1 MQDLSVGCFAMMCRR
16 PVFPLRQVIA
26 RALGPMGLSA
36 IVLLMSGCGEDGRPV
51 PEERPAPVEVVEVEV
66 GLIEDIRQ
74 LSGSLRAQSDFT
86 VSAKVSGRVER
97 VAMDIGSAVERGEL
111 LGQLDAEPY
120 ALEVRKASAQ
130 FSVAEANRRAAEARA
145 DLAARE
151 LERRRQLEE
160 RGFLSDNQYEEALA
174 QSVSATASLEVA
186 EAELERAKAGL
197 ESAQVELGYCEIRAE
212 WSGGSDKRFVAERFI
227 DEGDRV
233 GVGDPLFRM
242 VSLDPLLAEVF
253 VTEADYSRLAIG
265 DKVVLRTDAY
275 PDRSFLA
282 EVARVAPVFSER
294 SRQVRVELHV
304 PNGEHLLRPG
314 MFVRAR
320 LTLESKSEARI
331 VPEEALVRRE
341 GGNGVFL
348 VEEGSNLA
356 RWVPVRT
363 GILQAGRLEIREP
376 HLAGSVVVLGQQLIR
391 DGSPVIVREQTVSSD
406 RR

>member
-1 MQDLSVGCFAMMCRR
+1 MKKDLLGYFSNMRRRSVF
-16 PVFPLRQVIA
+16 VLRERIEC
-26 RALGPMGLSA
+26 ALGPIGLSA
-36 IVLLMSGCGEDGRPV
+36 VMFLMGGCGEDARSV
-51 PEERPAPVEVVEVEV
+51 PEDRPAPVEVVQVETGV
-66 GLIEDIRQ
+66 IEDIRQ

-97 VAMDIGSAVERGEL
+97 LDMNIGSVAERGEL

-130 FSVAEANRRAAEARA
+130 FSVAEANRRAARARA
-145 DLAARE
+145 NLAAKE

-160 RGFLSDNQYEEALA
+160 RGFLSDNQYDETLA
-174 QSVSATASLEVA
+174 QSVSAAAALEVA

-197 ESAQVELGYCEIRAE
+197 ESAQVELDYCDIRAE
-212 WSGGSDKRFVAERFI
+212 WSGGSDNRFVAERFV

-242 VSLDPLLAEVF
+242 VSLDPLLAEVY

-275 PDRSFLA
+275 PDRSFPA

-294 SRQVRVELHV
+294 SRQVRVELDV

-314 MFVRAR
+314 MFVRAS

-348 VEEGSNLA
+348 IEEDSNLA
-356 RWVPVRT
+356 RWVPVRA
-363 GILQAGRLEIREP
+363 GILQGGRLEIREP
-376 HLAGSVVVLGQQLIR
+376 YLAGSVVVLGQQLIK
-391 DGSPVIVREQTVSSD
+391 DGSEVIVREQTVSPE
-406 RR
+406 R

>member
-1 MQDLSVGCFAMMCRR
+1 MKIGKRRLPVLRSVGLAFSVVCPLVLLVLSSGCRR
-16 PVFPLRQVIA
+16 
-26 RALGPMGLSA
+26 
-36 IVLLMSGCGEDGRPV
+36 DGRPV

-86 VSAKVSGRVER
+86 VSAKVTGRVER
-97 VAMDIGSAVERGEL
+97 VAMDIGAVLERGEL

-120 ALEVRKASAQ
+120 ALEARKASAQ

-145 DLAARE
+145 NLAAKE

-174 QSVSATASLEVA
+174 QSLSATAALEVA
-186 EAELERAKAGL
+186 EAEVERAKAGL
-197 ESAQVELGYCEIRAE
+197 ESAQVELGYCDIRAE
-212 WSGGSDKRFVAERFI
+212 WSGGSDNRFVAERFV

-275 PDRSFLA
+275 PDQSFPA

-304 PNGEHLLRPG
+304 PNDEHLLRPG
-314 MFVRAR
+314 MFVRAS
-320 LTLESKSEARI
+320 LTLESRSEARI
-331 VPEEALVRRE
+331 VPEEALVRRD

-376 HLAGSVVVLGQQLIR
+376 HLAGSVVVLGQQLIK
-391 DGSPVIVREQTVSSD
+391 DGSQVIAREQTVSTE